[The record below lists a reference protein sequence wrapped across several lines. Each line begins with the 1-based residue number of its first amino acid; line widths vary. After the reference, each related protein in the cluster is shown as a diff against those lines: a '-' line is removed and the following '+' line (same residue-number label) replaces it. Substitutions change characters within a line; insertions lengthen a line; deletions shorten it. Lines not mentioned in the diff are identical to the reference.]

1 MGIEDDIK
9 ELVKAARGNLR
20 EMKKGIIILKEA
32 DEDVT
37 RQQADYDRLKKRIE
51 GFERGLKK
59 VE

>member
-1 MGIEDDIK
+1 MGIEQDVK
-9 ELVKAARGNLR
+9 ELVKSARQNLR
-20 EMKKGIIILKEA
+20 EMEKGIIILEEA

-37 RQQADYDRLKKRIE
+37 RQKAEHDQLKARIE